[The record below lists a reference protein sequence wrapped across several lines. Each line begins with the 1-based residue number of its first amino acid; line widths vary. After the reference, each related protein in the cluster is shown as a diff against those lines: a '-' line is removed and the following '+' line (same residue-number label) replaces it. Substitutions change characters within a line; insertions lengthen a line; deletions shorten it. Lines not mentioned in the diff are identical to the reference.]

1 MAEAVSKNPFT
12 EKVAAKAICK
22 IAKII
27 LHFIGV
33 LHQSAGMG
41 HKKTIQAAGHHKE
54 IMTVKQLEEVLDHIM
69 DDIVSMNEQIEDVIQ

>member
-41 HKKTIQAAGHHKE
+41 HKKTNQSAGHHKE

-69 DDIVSMNEQIEDVIQ
+69 EDIVSMNEQIEDVIQ